1 MYRMGQEEIDAVAR
15 VIESKQ
21 LFKVNSGDLQETYN
35 CEKEMRERFGS
46 EYAILMTSGQA
57 ALISALIGMGIG
69 PGDQVL
75 VPAYTYIATALS
87 VLAVGAIPI
96 VCEIDESLMLDPD
109 DIEKKLT
116 AKTKAV
122 IPVHMQGHPCDMDKI
137 CEIAK
142 KHNLLV
148 LEDACQAVGGSYKGK
163 SLGSI
168 GDAGAF
174 SFNYYKTIS
183 AGEGGAL
190 LTGNKAIFEKSL
202 IYHDSSAVKYFGDQL
217 DGISIPLFG
226 GTEFR
231 TNEIPAAI
239 LRVQMKRLDGILSDL
254 RRNKNKLRELLSPY
268 YKFVPLNDKD
278 GDCATQLALK
288 FDSAEEAM
296 RVAKHP
302 GVGMMI
308 PFYLGKHVYNDWEP
322 VLNKRGAAHPLMN
335 PYEMEVNKGVEYSAD
350 MCAKSLEILKKA
362 GFISINP
369 EWTDEDIEKVATPF
383 IEAAKA

>member
-148 LEDACQAVGGSYKGK
+148 LEDA
-163 SLGSI
+163 
-168 GDAGAF
+168 
-174 SFNYYKTIS
+174 
-183 AGEGGAL
+183 
-190 LTGNKAIFEKSL
+190 
-202 IYHDSSAVKYFGDQL
+202 
-217 DGISIPLFG
+217 
-226 GTEFR
+226 
-231 TNEIPAAI
+231 
-239 LRVQMKRLDGILSDL
+239 
-254 RRNKNKLRELLSPY
+254 
-268 YKFVPLNDKD
+268 
-278 GDCATQLALK
+278 
-288 FDSAEEAM
+288 
-296 RVAKHP
+296 
-302 GVGMMI
+302 
-308 PFYLGKHVYNDWEP
+308 
-322 VLNKRGAAHPLMN
+322 
-335 PYEMEVNKGVEYSAD
+335 
-350 MCAKSLEILKKA
+350 
-362 GFISINP
+362 
-369 EWTDEDIEKVATPF
+369 
-383 IEAAKA
+383 